1 MLHRQDHGYGEA
13 RTAPERGITGIR
25 VLESGS
31 EIDWGQHKKT
41 IRGKTVGGKKMGG
54 KKIGGIKVLNAR
66 ITPSCHQL
74 HTASPPATTSAVTS
88 GGGSN
93 ATPETAYRAQF
104 ARMESENVLA
114 SVEKDG
120 QSCASNHQARAEH
133 VDAELN
139 PQASC
144 HGRTQRTRGGYSA
157 YEALR
162 CVGVK
167 PFPDSRG
174 PHEHDPTPN
183 SSGNA
188 QAQLYAT
195 VSEGR

>member
-1 MLHRQDHGYGEA
+1 MTPRTDHLHRAQ
-13 RTAPERGITGIR
+13 
-25 VLESGS
+25 VESTLA
-31 EIDWGQHKKT
+31 T
-41 IRGKTVGGKKMGG
+41 I
-54 KKIGGIKVLNAR
+54 L
-66 ITPSCHQL
+66 
-74 HTASPPATTSAVTS
+74 
-88 GGGSN
+88 
-93 ATPETAYRAQF
+93 QF
-104 ARMESENVLA
+104 ARMESA
-114 SVEKDG
+114 SVFASVDKNG
-120 QSCASNHQARAEH
+120 QSCASNYSYHGANAEH
-133 VDAELN
+133 IHADLDD
-139 PQASC
+139 ASC
-144 HGRTQRTRGGYSA
+144 RMQRTRGGYSA

>member
-1 MLHRQDHGYGEA
+1 VGLKPASQSRGRKEYALTQPATNLPQPPGRRVISLHRAQEA
-13 RTAPERGITGIR
+13 EASLAAVLHFASMDDRGWEQVPRNIFPDEEECDGGG
-25 VLESGS
+25 LG
-31 EIDWGQHKKT
+31 
-41 IRGKTVGGKKMGG
+41 TVGGQGSYGAHML
-54 KKIGGIKVLNAR
+54 IAA
-66 ITPSCHQL
+66 
-74 HTASPPATTSAVTS
+74 ASPVADAIL
-88 GGGSN
+88 
-93 ATPETAYRAQF
+93 PEDEACGPPVDDE
-104 ARMESENVLA
+104 ARN
-114 SVEKDG
+114 
-120 QSCASNHQARAEH
+120 
-133 VDAELN
+133 
-139 PQASC
+139 
-144 HGRTQRTRGGYSA
+144 QRIKFGYSA